1 MFYQLSDFAKQ
12 KTVPSTH
19 IGRMMSFGG
28 LAAGLG
34 IGVVTEITKRSL
46 GLSNSTKTSEGGY
59 MESAFISPE
68 NAERIANTLCEVRG
82 LFKLL

>member
-1 MFYQLSDFAKQ
+1 MSASAKQ

-19 IGRMMSFGG
+19 IGRMLSFGG
-28 LAAGLG
+28 LAAGIG
-34 IGVVTEITKRSL
+34 IGAVTEITKRTL
-46 GLSNSTKTSEGGY
+46 GLSNSTKKEEGGY

-82 LFKLL
+82 LLLL

>member
-1 MFYQLSDFAKQ
+1 
-12 KTVPSTH
+12 
-19 IGRMMSFGG
+19 MMSFGG

-34 IGVVTEITKRSL
+34 IGAVTEMTKRTL
-46 GLSNSTKTSEGGY
+46 GVSNSTKKGEGGY

-82 LFKLL
+82 LLYNLLLLLWIASIP

>member
-1 MFYQLSDFAKQ
+1 MSGSAKQ
-12 KTVPSTH
+12 KSVPSSH

-28 LAAGLG
+28 LAAGIG
-34 IGVVTEITKRSL
+34 IGAVTEITKRTL
-46 GLSNSTKTSEGGY
+46 GVSNSTKKEMGGY

-82 LFKLL
+82 LFLLFYL

>member
-1 MFYQLSDFAKQ
+1 MSNFAKQ
-12 KTVPSTH
+12 KTVPSSH
-19 IGRMMSFGG
+19 IGRMLSFGG

-34 IGVVTEITKRSL
+34 IGAVTEITKRTL

-59 MESAFISPE
+59 TESAFISPE

-82 LFKLL
+82 LFNLF